1 MMLQAFSLM
10 SSDNVAQI
18 VETGYP
24 CPTVQDAVYAVADG
38 QTIQLLKNITI
49 SGPDSIEIKDDK
61 SFTLD
66 LNGYVISK
74 SSLGTAISHSGSGTL
89 TITDSSSEKSGK
101 ITADKSAIVFVEAGC
116 SGRLVVTGGTVN
128 STGDGRSAIY
138 NDSGSAEVIIAGGA
152 VTGANV
158 AIDNHSTGSVSV
170 SGGSV
175 TGAKYGISN
184 NGGSVSVSGGSVTTA
199 GFAAIY
205 NQSGSVSLS
214 GGSVTST
221 ASDWPAIICLSSGK
235 TYISGDA
242 KITSVNDGTAGY
254 DYKGTIYLSIS
265 GAADEFE
272 VTGGTIENTHAS
284 GTAIHINSGTVEIPS
299 GSPVIK
305 GGGQA
310 MNKAPNLSGYTD
322 VFILG
327 STTSTE
333 GVEAAEIT
341 KADIDTNEKVQTYKY
356 LEFGPATTPGAPTG
370 LAATP
375 NDGQL
380 TLTWTAPAITGGSA
394 IQHYEYSL
402 DGVNWTSTGSADTS
416 YTITGLTNGKSY
428 TVKVRAVNGKG
439 RGTESASITATLPY
453 TDQEAVDAEAAKYAE
468 TAVIES
474 NVAVGTD
481 VTATVARLLTGE
493 TADSSITL
501 SYAAS
506 TGDYLEVVG
515 NAVKLKKQK
524 TDAGD
529 AAQTVTIT
537 FSKGEK
543 TAAKQV
549 TVTIKTSY
557 TGGGGGSSGG
567 GSTKSGS
574 DNNTENNNSTVII
587 TSPSPDNPDTPTQA
601 KITVPGTTDSQGNVT
616 VDITEQTV
624 TDAVNKALEDAKAK
638 GNEEKGI
645 IVILHV
651 DTGSQNVSTVNVNLP
666 KPIQEAIIINRI
678 VTTIIVVDNPDI
690 RINMDLRAV
699 EEINRQA
706 NDDVNV
712 IAARTDSSQLSE
724 EAQKAIGSR
733 PVFDLRVDYGSGG
746 QVENYGTGK
755 VTVSIP
761 YTLGPDEKAEN
772 IKSVYI
778 DSNGNVHWLSDSVYD
793 SANQVLVFTTSH
805 FSTYGV
811 GYMQDTLSL
820 EDVPGF
826 TDING
831 HWAKADIEYAVS
843 QGLFSGTSA
852 TTFSP
857 DTAMTRGMFVTVLG
871 RLARADVKSYQA
883 SSFDDVQNDLYYMGF
898 IEWANRN
905 GIVKGMGDKK
915 FAPDQAIT
923 REQMAVIMSNYTRVM
938 NLDLKAVQE
947 ERHFADNDKISPYA
961 REAVKEMQMAR
972 LVSGKDN
979 NLFDPQGTA
988 TRAEVSSVLHRF
1000 MGVSGRTM

>member
-1 MMLQAFSLM
+1 MKRLLSIILTLSMLFTLLPGRVLAEESYSNISASQEIIAFLLLTETERTVTPGTTLEDLELPETLTATVRINLETVAGSIYGSEYEEATVAIPVTWTSQPGYDMNTEGVYVFTPVIEGYTVSAPLPQITVTVQAVMMLQSFSLM

-175 TGAKYGISN
+175 TGVKYGISN

-221 ASDWPAIICLSSGK
+221 AFDGPAIWCELGSK

-242 KITSVNDGTAGY
+242 KITSANDGTGS
-254 DYKGTIYLSIS
+254 YKGTICLAIS
-265 GAADEFE
+265 GAAAEFE
-272 VTGGTIENTHAS
+272 VTGGTIENTHES

-439 RGTESASITATLPY
+439 GRYGIRQY
-453 TDQEAVDAEAAKYAE
+453 
-468 TAVIES
+468 
-474 NVAVGTD
+474 N
-481 VTATVARLLTGE
+481 RH
-493 TADSSITL
+493 
-501 SYAAS
+501 
-506 TGDYLEVVG
+506 
-515 NAVKLKKQK
+515 
-524 TDAGD
+524 
-529 AAQTVTIT
+529 
-537 FSKGEK
+537 
-543 TAAKQV
+543 
-549 TVTIKTSY
+549 TS
-557 TGGGGGSSGG
+557 
-567 GSTKSGS
+567 
-574 DNNTENNNSTVII
+574 
-587 TSPSPDNPDTPTQA
+587 
-601 KITVPGTTDSQGNVT
+601 
-616 VDITEQTV
+616 
-624 TDAVNKALEDAKAK
+624 
-638 GNEEKGI
+638 
-645 IVILHV
+645 
-651 DTGSQNVSTVNVNLP
+651 
-666 KPIQEAIIINRI
+666 
-678 VTTIIVVDNPDI
+678 
-690 RINMDLRAV
+690 
-699 EEINRQA
+699 
-706 NDDVNV
+706 
-712 IAARTDSSQLSE
+712 
-724 EAQKAIGSR
+724 
-733 PVFDLRVDYGSGG
+733 
-746 QVENYGTGK
+746 
-755 VTVSIP
+755 
-761 YTLGPDEKAEN
+761 
-772 IKSVYI
+772 
-778 DSNGNVHWLSDSVYD
+778 
-793 SANQVLVFTTSH
+793 
-805 FSTYGV
+805 
-811 GYMQDTLSL
+811 
-820 EDVPGF
+820 
-826 TDING
+826 
-831 HWAKADIEYAVS
+831 
-843 QGLFSGTSA
+843 
-852 TTFSP
+852 
-857 DTAMTRGMFVTVLG
+857 
-871 RLARADVKSYQA
+871 
-883 SSFDDVQNDLYYMGF
+883 LY
-898 IEWANRN
+898 
-905 GIVKGMGDKK
+905 
-915 FAPDQAIT
+915 
-923 REQMAVIMSNYTRVM
+923 
-938 NLDLKAVQE
+938 
-947 ERHFADNDKISPYA
+947 
-961 REAVKEMQMAR
+961 
-972 LVSGKDN
+972 
-979 NLFDPQGTA
+979 
-988 TRAEVSSVLHRF
+988 
-1000 MGVSGRTM
+1000 